1 VLSPSWQSDGP
12 DGWPTS
18 HIVWAL
24 VLGRKRLDF
33 IVELFSSRAAARE
46 TLAGISG
53 SLWICVKC
61 VIEFLQLKCVVW
73 NFQSSLS
80 SDRTGGRNY
89 QGLDWNH
96 CKPNQ
101 FDLCAS
107 TISVVKLLAH
117 MCGVATEP
125 VNQIY
130 LAEYLFVV
138 NWVAAAA

>member
-1 VLSPSWQSDGP
+1 MLSPSWQSDGP

-80 SDRTGGRNY
+80 SDRGSSRVEGIIRVWIAIIVSQINFIFVQALFQLLNY
-89 QGLDWNH
+89 
-96 CKPNQ
+96 
-101 FDLCAS
+101 
-107 TISVVKLLAH
+107 
-117 MCGVATEP
+117 
-125 VNQIY
+125 
-130 LAEYLFVV
+130 
-138 NWVAAAA
+138 